1 LKFECPTL
9 AVFKAGGFN
18 FSDGVVNFNRPE
30 IRMDRFAR
38 GQFQVGYEA
47 RVDVGALRQK
57 RIANAQRRREEA
69 QLDALLVWKDE
80 NVRYL
85 TDLRPQLIAGKTT
98 ALNGALLIAD
108 HPPILF
114 CSGGERDRAER
125 TMPWITEVHTIP
137 IIEERSL
144 IEGFVRAILSPVLQK
159 HALMGARIGMDEANT
174 NLVQFISKYLPEV
187 RIEDGDTPMQQARKI
202 KLPEEIALLEEATA
216 LADAV
221 TASAVAAIA
230 EGVRECDVAGEAM
243 RTLFR
248 LGGEY
253 AHVMTPFVASGEHM
267 SPPHRISSDK
277 LIRNGDLVFIDI
289 GANWNGYFGDVART
303 TICGKPSRRQQE
315 IFTAVYEALRA
326 GIAKM
331 RPGCTNQ
338 DAAQAIIQTA
348 EKYNLGKRFLSLFIG
363 HGVGIGANEPPYIG
377 ETLPGAPVYEFQPG
391 MVFAVEPLIWVEG
404 VRGGGGVR
412 LEEMVLITD
421 GDAHVMS
428 RAPFE
433 ERLLLI

>member
-1 LKFECPTL
+1 
-9 AVFKAGGFN
+9 
-18 FSDGVVNFNRPE
+18 
-30 IRMDRFAR
+30 MDRFAR
-38 GQFQVGYEA
+38 GQFQVAYEA

-114 CSGGERDRAER
+114 CSGGERDRAGR
-125 TMPWITEVHTIP
+125 TMPWITEIHTIP

-144 IEGFVRAILSPVLQK
+144 IEGFVRAILSPVLEK
-159 HALMGARIGMDEANT
+159 HGLMRARIGMDEANMS
-174 NLVQFISKYLPEV
+174 LVHFISKYFPEV
-187 RIEDGDTPMQQARKI
+187 RLEDGDTPMQLARRI
-202 KLPEEIALLEEATA
+202 KLPEESVMLEEATA

-221 TASAVAAIA
+221 TASGVAAIA

-267 SPPHRISSDK
+267 SPPHRTSSDK

-303 TICGKPSRRQQE
+303 TICGKPSRQQRE

-348 EKYNLGKRFLSLFIG
+348 EKYDLGHRFLSLFIG

-433 ERLLLI
+433 EKLLLS

>member
-1 LKFECPTL
+1 
-9 AVFKAGGFN
+9 
-18 FSDGVVNFNRPE
+18 
-30 IRMDRFAR
+30 
-38 GQFQVGYEA
+38 
-47 RVDVGALRQK
+47 
-57 RIANAQRRREEA
+57 
-69 QLDALLVWKDE
+69 
-80 NVRYL
+80 
-85 TDLRPQLIAGKTT
+85 
-98 ALNGALLIAD
+98 
-108 HPPILF
+108 
-114 CSGGERDRAER
+114 
-125 TMPWITEVHTIP
+125 
-137 IIEERSL
+137 
-144 IEGFVRAILSPVLQK
+144 
-159 HALMGARIGMDEANT
+159 
-174 NLVQFISKYLPEV
+174 VQFIAKYLPEV

-202 KLPEEIALLEEATA
+202 KLPEEIVILEEATA

-221 TASAVAAIA
+221 TASGVAAVA

-303 TICGKPSRRQQE
+303 TICGKPSRQQQE

-338 DAAQAIIQTA
+338 DAAQAIVQTA

-412 LEEMVLITD
+412 LEEMVLITE

-433 ERLLLI
+433 EKLLLK

>member
-1 LKFECPTL
+1 
-9 AVFKAGGFN
+9 
-18 FSDGVVNFNRPE
+18 
-30 IRMDRFAR
+30 MDRFAR
-38 GQFQVGYEA
+38 GQFQADYEG
-47 RVDVGALRQK
+47 RVDLPALRQK
-57 RIANAQRRREEA
+57 RLARAQNERERA

-85 TDLRPQLIAGKTT
+85 TGLRPQLIAGKTT
-98 ALNGALLIAD
+98 ALNGALLVPNA
-108 HPPILF
+108 PPILF

-125 TMPWITEVHTIP
+125 TMPWLGEIHAIP

-144 IEGFVRAILSPVLQK
+144 IDGFVRAILSPVL
-159 HALMGARIGMDEANT
+159 HAHGLQGARLGMDEANT
-174 NLVQFISKYLPEV
+174 SLMQFMSRYLPGV
-187 RIEDGDTPMQQARKI
+187 RMEDGDTPMQRARMI
-202 KLPEEIALLEEATA
+202 KLPEEIALIEEATA

-221 TASAVAAIA
+221 TASAVAAVA
-230 EGVRECDVAGEAM
+230 EGVRECEVAGEAM

-253 AHVMTPFVASGEHM
+253 SHVMTPFVASGERM
-267 SPPHRISSDK
+267 APPNRISTDK

-289 GANWNGYFGDVART
+289 GANWNGYFGDVARA
-303 TICGKPSRRQQE
+303 TICGKPSRRQRE
-315 IFTAVYEALRA
+315 IFTAVYESLQA

-338 DAAQAIIQTA
+338 DAAQATIQTA
-348 EKYNLGKRFLSLFIG
+348 EKYGLGGRFLSLFIG

-377 ETLPGAPVYEFQPG
+377 ETLPGAPVFEFQPG

-412 LEEMVLITD
+412 LEEMVLVTD
-421 GDAHVMS
+421 GDPHVMS

-433 ERLLLI
+433 EKLLLK

>member
-1 LKFECPTL
+1 
-9 AVFKAGGFN
+9 
-18 FSDGVVNFNRPE
+18 
-30 IRMDRFAR
+30 MDRFAR
-38 GQFQVGYEA
+38 GQFQVAYEA

-85 TDLRPQLIAGKTT
+85 TDLRAQLIAGKTT
-98 ALNGALLIAD
+98 ALNGALLIAG
-108 HPPILF
+108 HAPILF

-125 TMPWITEVHTIP
+125 TMPWITEIHTIP

-159 HALMGARIGMDEANT
+159 HGLMRARIGMDEANT
-174 NLVQFISKYLPEV
+174 SLVQFIAKYLPDLRV
-187 RIEDGDTPMQQARKI
+187 GDGDTPMQLARRI
-202 KLPEEIALLEEATA
+202 KLPEEIVMLEEATA

-221 TASAVAAIA
+221 TASGVAAIA

-412 LEEMVLITD
+412 LEEMILITD

-433 ERLLLI
+433 EKLLLA

>member
-1 LKFECPTL
+1 M
-9 AVFKAGGFN
+9 
-18 FSDGVVNFNRPE
+18 
-30 IRMDRFAR
+30 MDRFAR

-47 RVDVGALRQK
+47 RVDLNALRNK
-57 RIANAQRRREEA
+57 RVARAEQQRA
-69 QLDALLVWKDE
+69 GAGLDALLVWKDE

-98 ALNGALLIAD
+98 ALNGALLVAGKA
-108 HPPILF
+108 PILF
-114 CSGGERDRAER
+114 CSGGERDRADR
-125 TMPWITEVHTIP
+125 TMPWITEAHTIP

-144 IEGFVRAILSPVLQK
+144 IEGFVRSILSPVLRQHGLEK
-159 HALMGARIGMDEANT
+159 ARIGIDEANT
-174 NLVQFISKYLPEV
+174 ILMQCIAKHLPGV
-187 RIEDGDTPMQQARKI
+187 RVEDGDTPMQAARMI
-202 KLPEEIALLEEATA
+202 KLPEEIVLLEEATA

-221 TASAVAAIA
+221 TAAGTAAIA

-267 SPPHRISSDK
+267 APPHRICSDK
-277 LIRNGDLVFIDI
+277 LIRHGDLVFIDI

-303 TICGKPSRRQQE
+303 TVCGAPSKRQQE
-315 IFTAVYEALRA
+315 IFTAVHAGLQA

-338 DAAQAIIQTA
+338 DAARAIIQAA
-348 EKYNLGKRFLSLFIG
+348 EKYGLGGRFLSLFIG

-391 MVFAVEPLIWVEG
+391 MVFAVEPLIWIEG

-412 LEEMVLITD
+412 LEEMVLITED
-421 GDAHVMS
+421 DAHVMS

-433 ERLLLI
+433 EKLLLK